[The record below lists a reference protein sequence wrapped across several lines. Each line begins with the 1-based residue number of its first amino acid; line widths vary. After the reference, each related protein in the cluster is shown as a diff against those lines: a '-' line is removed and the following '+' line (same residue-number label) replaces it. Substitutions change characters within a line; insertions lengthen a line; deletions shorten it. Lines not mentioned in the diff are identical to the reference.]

1 MDRLFYKT
9 KITKVIDD
17 YNYIAGI
24 LNEKKEILEYVKD
37 KIIDKDLEYFEN
49 NGREV
54 SVYNF
59 IKEEE
64 KNVSIIEKVL
74 DI

>member
-17 YNYIAGI
+17 YNYISGI
-24 LNEKKEILEYVKD
+24 LNEKKELLEYVKD

-49 NGREV
+49 NGAEV
-54 SVYNF
+54 SVSNF

>member
-24 LNEKKEILEYVKD
+24 LNEKKELLEYVKD
-37 KIIDKDLEYFEN
+37 KIIDKDLEYFEH
-49 NGREV
+49 NGAEV
-54 SVYNF
+54 SVSSF